1 MRASGPRTEQMA
13 KVNSGMLTEIFMK
26 ATGRTIRQMDMGCT
40 NMLTVQSTSVNGKM
54 ICNMAEDK
62 KPGPM
67 APSMKVSIMKVKNME
82 KVHIN
87 GLMDPHTQEAG

>member
-40 NMLTVQSTSVNGKM
+40 NMLTVQSTSVSGRM
-54 ICNMAEDK
+54 ICNMDEDK
-62 KPGPM
+62 RPGPM
-67 APSMKVSIMKVKNME
+67 APSMKVNIMKVKNME
-82 KVHIN
+82 RVHIN
-87 GLMDPHTQEAG
+87 GSMGLHTQEDG

>member
-13 KVNSGMLTEIFMK
+13 KANSGMLTEIFMK

-54 ICNMAEDK
+54 ICNMDEDK
-62 KPGPM
+62 RLGPM
-67 APSMKVSIMKVKNME
+67 APSMKVSIMKVKSME
-82 KVHIN
+82 RVHIN
-87 GLMDPHTQEAG
+87 G